1 MTATAQDRGG
11 TGGSPLRV
19 RQLPP
24 RVRAA
29 VLALHGGQEESRA
42 PSRRWHPAALRIRPV
57 LRSAAS
63 AVPSGHVLLGEV
75 RYRYRGW
82 NEGDPA
88 QDALAALDELTAAH
102 GEVPVVLIGHS
113 MGGRAAL
120 AASRHPRVTGVLA
133 LAPWVVED
141 EPVDQLRGRSL
152 VVVHGDRDRVTSP
165 AASVAYVR
173 RARARGASAGA
184 VLVRGGDH
192 AMLRRA
198 GLWHRSVAEIT
209 ADLLSDGE
217 GGELVAPGR
226 TPEDGPR
233 TGLAAR
239 SLTSTDP
246 VMV

>member
-1 MTATAQDRGG
+1 MAATAQHRGD

-19 RQLPP
+19 RHLPP
-24 RVRAA
+24 RVRSA
-29 VLALHGGQEESRA
+29 VLTLHGGQEESRA
-42 PSRRWHPAALRIRPV
+42 RPRHWHPAALRMRPV

-63 AVPSGHVLLGEV
+63 AVSPEEVLLGEV
-75 RYRYRGW
+75 RYRHRGW

-88 QDALAALDELTAAH
+88 QDALAALDELTGAH
-102 GEVPVVLIGHS
+102 GAVPVVLIGHS

-120 AASRHPRVTGVLA
+120 TASRHPQVRGVLA

-141 EPVDQLRGRSL
+141 EPVDQLRGRRL

-173 RARARGASAGA
+173 RARARGACAGA

-198 GLWHRSVAEIT
+198 GFWHRSAAEIT
-209 ADLLSDGE
+209 ADLLRDE
-217 GGELVAPGR
+217 DLVPPAR
-226 TPEDGPR
+226 APEDGR
-233 TGLAAR
+233 TAGLAAR
-239 SLTSTDP
+239 SLTSPDA
-246 VMV
+246 VIV